1 MDGTEMT
8 LDLDKAYG
16 PLINGIFE
24 LDGID
29 IHPVISP
36 SSGERLAALHYC
48 NERDVERA
56 VSAAEEAFPAWKALG
71 QQARACLMSKLAD
84 VLEGDMERMAQIDVH
99 DVGRCISEV
108 RRDYQTA
115 VRHYRYF
122 ASVIMGHE
130 DTGRGIADGY
140 SLAKREP
147 LGVCGQ
153 IIPWNAPAI
162 MAAFKLAPALVTGNT
177 VVLKADENASL
188 STLELGKMIA
198 KIFPAGVVN
207 IITGKGNVAGA
218 ALTGNKNVRKLSFT
232 GSTEV
237 GKLVARA
244 AAERLVPVTLELGGK
259 SPNIV
264 FPDIS
269 DMDAVVDNVTFAAIH
284 NNGQSCL
291 AGTRLFV
298 HADIYDS
305 FSAKLVAYF
314 ERVRVGSPLAEQ
326 TRVSCLVSEKQGER
340 VLAYIQIGLDEGAT
354 LLTGGKRRAVAGCEY
369 GYFIEPTIFAA
380 QNTMRICQ
388 EEIFGPVLTLI
399 KWSDYEEM
407 IAQANDSEYGLAS
420 GIYTSSLKN
429 AMDTADRLEAGSVW
443 INHYSNI
450 TDGTAFGGY
459 KNSGIGRE
467 FCKETLNAYTQIKT
481 ITLQTD
487 LPAIWFAE

>member
-1 MDGTEMT
+1 MT
-8 LDLDKAYG
+8 LDKAYG
-16 PLINGIFE
+16 PLINGVFE
-24 LDGID
+24 LDGTD

-36 SSGERLAALHYC
+36 STGERLADLRYC

-56 VSAAEEAFPAWKALG
+56 VLAAEAAFPAWKALG
-71 QQARACLMSKLAD
+71 QQVRARLVAQLAD
-84 VLEGDMERMAQIDVH
+84 VLESDLERMTQIDAQ

-122 ASVIMGHE
+122 AAVVMGHE
-130 DTGRGIADGY
+130 DSGRSIADGY

-198 KIFPAGVVN
+198 NIFPAGVVN
-207 IITGKGNVAGA
+207 IITGLGSVAGA
-218 ALTGNKNVRKLSFT
+218 ALTGNRKVRKLSFT
-232 GSTEV
+232 GSTAV
-237 GKLVARA
+237 GKLVAKA

-264 FPDIS
+264 FPDIE

-298 HADIYDS
+298 HADIYER
-305 FSAKLVAYF
+305 FSAKLVTAF
-314 ERVRVGSPLAEQ
+314 ERVCVGSPLAEQ
-326 TRVSCLVSEKQGER
+326 SRVSCLVSEKQGER
-340 VLAYIQIGLDEGAT
+340 VLAYIQTGFEEGAT
-354 LLTGGKRRAVAGCEY
+354 LLTGGKRRVVAGCEH

-380 QNTMRICQ
+380 ENGMRVCQ

-399 KWSDYEEM
+399 KWSEYDEM
-407 IAQANDSEYGLAS
+407 IAEANDSEYGLAS
-420 GIYTSSLKN
+420 GIYTRSLKN
-429 AMDTADRLEAGSVW
+429 ALATADRLEAGSVW
-443 INHYSNI
+443 INSYSNI

-487 LPAIWFAE
+487 LPAVWFAE